1 MIWIWVLLGAHIFLS
16 RILPSNFLLS
26 LCPVLVLNPH
36 ITQAHSSIFLSCS
49 GAQYMRLFHFL
60 LSLCPV
66 LVLNLCAHQRKEV
79 RIAPQER
86 TMIRS
91 LIQRADKYPFKY
103 WSGFRSTSTSR
114 NQTKMRSTTVSIT
127 LRARTHT
134 HTQIS
139 VLAVCLE
146 RCCLVLR
153 VIFNW
158 KTLLCLSLLEIASQ
172 KLPVEPQS
180 CRKSPARNFL
190 CHPMIDL

>member
-36 ITQAHSSIFLSCS
+36 FTQAHSSIFLSCS

-134 HTQIS
+134 HTNFGARGLFGEMLSRSPCYLQLEAAS
-139 VLAVCLE
+139 VSVSAGNRKPETPCRTAILP
-146 RCCLVLR
+146 
-153 VIFNW
+153 
-158 KTLLCLSLLEIASQ
+158 EITCQ
-172 KLPVEPQS
+172 KL
-180 CRKSPARNFL
+180 
-190 CHPMIDL
+190 